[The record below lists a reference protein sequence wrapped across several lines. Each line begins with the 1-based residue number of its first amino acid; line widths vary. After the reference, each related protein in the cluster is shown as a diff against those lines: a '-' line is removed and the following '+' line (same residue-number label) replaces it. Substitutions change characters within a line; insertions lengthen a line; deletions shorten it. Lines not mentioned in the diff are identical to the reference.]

1 MLAFNEGGGTR
12 TFADGHGMV
21 AIARGEVLAAL
32 RPRRAEGVDEA
43 ALALIRDG
51 YAGDMGRSKQLT
63 AQAVCREVI
72 HRDRSVAMSYTVTMS
87 DKTITI
93 TIKGKVGYEDQIT
106 VSQAARIIA
115 FLNADEGDAPLRPD
129 QGAGLGGTT
138 KGDDHKTTQQ
148 EGKQVASARE
158 ALDLSGAKTNPEKI
172 VALGRYV
179 LQDGG
184 ETFKVEDVKTQFRR
198 ARETTPGNFSRDL
211 ATAVQAGWIAQG
223 DGDEYYITNKI
234 QGIFDGDFKFPKGNG
249 GGGGRS
255 KGTTKTST
263 KTKAKPEVFGGI
275 DEFPARM
282 EGVQPYSKMKTD
294 KDRLLWALHFAKVR
308 DIKGLSN
315 KDLAWLTD
323 HLGAG
328 VASGNITASFRR
340 AKSAGYMN
348 RSTVDQTLRIT
359 DDGETY
365 LKTASAA
372 DA

>member
-1 MLAFNEGGGTR
+1 MYYT
-12 TFADGHGMV
+12 
-21 AIARGEVLAAL
+21 
-32 RPRRAEGVDEA
+32 
-43 ALALIRDG
+43 
-51 YAGDMGRSKQLT
+51 LT
-63 AQAVCREVI
+63 
-72 HRDRSVAMSYTVTMS
+72 MN

-93 TIKGKVGYEDQIT
+93 TLEGKVGYEDQIT
-106 VSQAARIIA
+106 VSQAARIIT
-115 FLNADEGDAPLRPD
+115 FLNADEGDAPLSPD
-129 QGAGLGGTT
+129 SSASLGSTT
-138 KGDDHKTTQQ
+138 KGDDSETAQQ
-148 EGKQVASARE
+148 DGKQVASARE

-198 ARETTPGNFSRDL
+198 ARETAPGNFSRDL

-255 KGTTKTST
+255 KGITKA
-263 KTKAKPEVFGGI
+263 KAKPEVFADI
-275 DEFPARM
+275 DEFPTRM
-282 EGVQPYSKMKTD
+282 EGVPPYSRMKTD
-294 KDRLLWALHFAKVR
+294 KDRLLWALHFAKAR

-328 VASGNITASFRR
+328 VASGNITGSFRR

-359 DDGETY
+359 DDGEIY
-365 LKTASAA
+365 LKTAGAA